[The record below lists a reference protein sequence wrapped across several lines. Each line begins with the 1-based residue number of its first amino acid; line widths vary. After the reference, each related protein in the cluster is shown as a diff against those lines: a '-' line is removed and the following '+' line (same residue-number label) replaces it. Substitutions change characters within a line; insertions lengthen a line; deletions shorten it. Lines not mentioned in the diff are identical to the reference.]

1 MDCRTGRIYEAVTQE
16 VMAEMAG
23 KFEQENGRRLAEL
36 NADDAETFKE
46 MTPTKRKGRMRNKPC
61 PCGSE
66 IKFKRCCW
74 SAYA

>member
-1 MDCRTGRIYEAVTQE
+1 MDCRSGKIYELQSEDAMQ
-16 VMAEMAG
+16 AFQ
-23 KFEQENGRRLAEL
+23 KQFHEQNEREL
-36 NADDAETFKE
+36 VRIEKSESQTFKE
-46 MTPTKRKGRMRNKPC
+46 MNPAKRKGRMRNKPC